1 MFVGA
6 SSGGFTVAAVADFVV
21 LEECGE
27 FGLLF
32 FRSCSASSLLS
43 WSSAVYFLCFM
54 GLSISV
60 AWFTGLQV
68 CKLRLLL
75 LQLVVVHRL
84 ALLSRLPKRWR
95 IVVNRSYVPLLL

>member
-32 FRSCSASSLLS
+32 FRSCSASLLLS
-43 WSSAVYFLCFM
+43 WSSAVYFLRFM

-60 AWFTGLQV
+60 AWFTGLQTAASSPA
-68 CKLRLLL
+68 CR
-75 LQLVVVHRL
+75 
-84 ALLSRLPKRWR
+84 
-95 IVVNRSYVPLLL
+95 RSPTHSSKSPAKEMANCRK